1 MTMKAIVN
9 HTYGPPD
16 VLRLD
21 HVDMPTPADDQVLV
35 RVEAAGVNRGDW
47 HATTGLPAIVRVA
60 EFGVR
65 RPTVAVRGTD
75 LAGTVTAVGR
85 DVRRFQPGDAVVG
98 WADGTFAEHAATSPD
113 RLAMLPAHV
122 SATQAAA
129 LPTTGVTALQA
140 VRDVAGVKPGHR
152 VLVVGAS
159 GGVGSFAVQIA
170 RALGAE
176 VTGVTSTRNIELVRS
191 LGATDVVDYT
201 ARDVVDG
208 PERYDVVIDVAG
220 AHGPAAWRRVL
231 TPTGT
236 LVLVGGP
243 QGRWVGGMVRFV
255 AALALSRV
263 VSQRLVP
270 LFSTSRAA
278 DLAELAELVSAGAVT
293 PVVDRT
299 VTLPET
305 PDAIRRVGAGHT
317 RGKVVVTI

>member
-1 MTMKAIVN
+1 MKAIVN
-9 HTYGPPD
+9 HTYGSPD

-21 HVDMPTPADDQVLV
+21 HVDTPAPADDQVLV

-47 HATTGLPAIVRVA
+47 HATTGLPYIVRFA

-65 RPTVAVRGTD
+65 RPKVAVRGTD
-75 LAGTVTAVGR
+75 VAGTVTVVGR
-85 DVRRFQPGDAVVG
+85 DVDRFRPGDAVFG
-98 WADGTFAEHAATSPD
+98 WADGAFAGHALTTAD
-113 RLAMLPAHV
+113 RLAATPARM

-140 VRDVAGVKPGHR
+140 VRDSAGVRPGHR

-159 GGVGSFAVQIA
+159 GGVGSFGVQIA

-176 VTGVTSTRNIELVRS
+176 VTGVTSTRNLELVRS
-191 LGATDVVDYT
+191 LGATHVVDYT
-201 ARDVVDG
+201 TRDVIDG
-208 PERYDVVIDVAG
+208 PERYDAVIDAAG
-220 AHGPAAWRRVL
+220 SHAPSAWRRVL

-243 QGRWVGGMVRFV
+243 QGRWVGGMPRFA
-255 AALALSRV
+255 AALALSRL

-270 LFSTSRAA
+270 LFSTPRGSDLA
-278 DLAELAELVSAGAVT
+278 DLAELVAARKLT
-293 PVVDRT
+293 PVLDRT
-299 VTLPET
+299 FTLPET
-305 PDAIRRVGAGHT
+305 PDAIRHVGAGHT